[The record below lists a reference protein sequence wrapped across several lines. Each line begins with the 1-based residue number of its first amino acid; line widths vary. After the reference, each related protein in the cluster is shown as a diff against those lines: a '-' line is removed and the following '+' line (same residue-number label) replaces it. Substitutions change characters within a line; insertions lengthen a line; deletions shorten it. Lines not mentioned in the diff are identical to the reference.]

1 MSAGRAG
8 HRMMAGL
15 EAAQAVTPAP
25 GFARAILEVSAVDVN
40 LCYQCGKCA
49 AGCPVAY
56 AMDYTPAQL
65 IHAARLGLDDL
76 VLGSKTIWL
85 CASCETC
92 TTRCPQEVDIAGVM
106 DAAKILAV
114 RRGVAPAVGE
124 VRSFHKAAL
133 ATIRRFGRMWE
144 AGMILSLKLRTAQYL
159 KDVELGKRMLSKRK
173 LKLLPTLTGAW
184 RARRIFARARRLE
197 KEASGPR

>member
-1 MSAGRAG
+1 
-8 HRMMAGL
+8 MAGV
-15 EAAQAVTPAP
+15 ETAQAITPSP
-25 GFARAILEVSAVDVN
+25 GLARAIREISDVDVN

-56 AMDYTPAQL
+56 AMDYPPARL
-65 IHAARLGLDDL
+65 IHATRLGLDDL
-76 VLGSKTIWL
+76 VLSSKTIWL
-85 CASCETC
+85 CAACETC

-114 RRGVAPAVGE
+114 RRGVEPAMGD

-144 AGMILSLKLRTAQYL
+144 AGMLLSLKLRTAQFL
-159 KDVELGKRMLSKRK
+159 KDMELGRRMLRKGK
-173 LKLLPTLTGAW
+173 LKLLPSLTGAR
-184 RARRIFARARRLE
+184 RARRIFARARKLE
-197 KEASGPR
+197 REANGR

>member
-1 MSAGRAG
+1 
-8 HRMMAGL
+8 MMAGV
-15 EAAQAVTPAP
+15 ETVQVITPTP
-25 GFARAILEVSAVDVN
+25 GLARAIREISDIDVN

-56 AMDYTPAQL
+56 AMDYPPAQL

-76 VLGSKTIWL
+76 VLRSKTIWL

-114 RRGVAPAVGE
+114 RRGVKPAIGE
-124 VRSFHKAAL
+124 VRSFHQAAL

-144 AGMILSLKLRTAQYL
+144 AGMLVNLKLRTARYL
-159 KDVELGKRMLSKRK
+159 KDLQLGRRMLRKRK
-173 LKLLPTLTGAW
+173 LKLLPSLVGAR

-197 KEASGPR
+197 KEASTGR

>member
-1 MSAGRAG
+1 MTV
-8 HRMMAGL
+8 GL
-15 EAAQAVTPAP
+15 ENATAVVPTP
-25 GFARAILEVSAVDVN
+25 GLARAIREVADIDVN

-56 AMDYTPAQL
+56 AMDYSPAQL
-65 IHAARLGLDDL
+65 IHAARLGLDEL

-85 CASCETC
+85 CAACETC

-114 RRGVAPAVGE
+114 RRGIKPAVGE

-133 ATIRRFGRMWE
+133 GTIRSFGRMWE
-144 AGMILSLKLRTAQYL
+144 AGMILSLKLRAGQYF
-159 KDVELGKRMLSKRK
+159 KDMELGKRMLRKGK
-173 LKLLPTLTGAW
+173 LKLLPSLTGAR
-184 RARRIFARARRLE
+184 RARRIFARAKKLE
-197 KEASGPR
+197 REVSGQR

>member
-1 MSAGRAG
+1 
-8 HRMMAGL
+8 MMAGL
-15 EAAQAVTPAP
+15 ETAQVITPNP
-25 GFARAILEVSAVDVN
+25 GLARAILDLSAIDVN

-49 AGCPVAY
+49 AGCPVGY
-56 AMDYTPAQL
+56 AMDYPPAQL

-85 CASCETC
+85 CAACETC

-114 RRGVAPAVGE
+114 RRGVRPAIGE

-144 AGMILSLKLRTAQYL
+144 AGMILSLKLRTAQYF
-159 KDVELGKRMLSKRK
+159 KDMELGKRMLRKGK
-173 LKLLPTLTGAW
+173 LKLLPSLTGAR
-184 RARRIFARARRLE
+184 RARRIFARARKLE
-197 KEASGPR
+197 KEASGRR